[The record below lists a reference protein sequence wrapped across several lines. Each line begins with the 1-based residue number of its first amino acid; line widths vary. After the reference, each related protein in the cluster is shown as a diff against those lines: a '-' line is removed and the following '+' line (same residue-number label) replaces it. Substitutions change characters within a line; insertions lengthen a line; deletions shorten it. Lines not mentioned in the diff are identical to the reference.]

1 MEAGDVIHMR
11 AVYDAFNR
19 RDFDGLADLLDHEV
33 VFEEAE
39 PRGGRD
45 PTRRG
50 RDRLLEY
57 LSSWWDAWETVDWEV
72 YEAREEGGRV
82 LTLCN
87 VRGRPRGTESEVE
100 RRMGHIS
107 RFREGR
113 MLYSRSYVDVDRAAR
128 DFDEGVGS
136 GS

>member
-1 MEAGDVIHMR
+1 VEAGDVIHMR

-45 PTRRG
+45 RTRRG

>member
-1 MEAGDVIHMR
+1 VEAGDVIHMR

-45 PTRRG
+45 RTRRG
-50 RDRLLEY
+50 RDTLLEY

-107 RFREGR
+107 RFRDGR

>member
-1 MEAGDVIHMR
+1 MDAGDVIHMR
-11 AVYDAFNR
+11 AVYDVFNR
-19 RDFDGLADLLDHEV
+19 RDFDGLRDLLDPEV

-39 PRGGRD
+39 PRGGGDR
-45 PTRRG
+45 TRRG
-50 RDRLLEY
+50 RDRLLDY
-57 LSSWWDAWETVDWEV
+57 LGSWWDAWESVEWEV

-87 VRGRPRGTESEVE
+87 LRGRPRGTEADVE

-107 RFREGR
+107 RFRDGR

>member
-45 PTRRG
+45 RTRRG
-50 RDRLLEY
+50 RDTLLEY

-107 RFREGR
+107 RFRDGR

>member
-1 MEAGDVIHMR
+1 VEAGDVIHMR

-45 PTRRG
+45 ATRRG

>member
-1 MEAGDVIHMR
+1 MDTDDVAQMK

-19 RDFDGLADLLDHEV
+19 RDFQDLADLMDPEV

-39 PRGGRD
+39 SRGQ
-45 PTRRG
+45 RG
-50 RDRLLEY
+50 PVRSGKDRLLDY
-57 LSSWWDAWETVDWEV
+57 LSSWWDAWETVHWDV

-82 LTLCN
+82 LTLCDLS
-87 VRGRPRGTESEVE
+87 GRPRGTETDVE

-113 MLYSRSYVDVDRAAR
+113 MLHSRSYVDVDRAAR
-128 DFDEGVGS
+128 DFEEGVG
-136 GS
+136 